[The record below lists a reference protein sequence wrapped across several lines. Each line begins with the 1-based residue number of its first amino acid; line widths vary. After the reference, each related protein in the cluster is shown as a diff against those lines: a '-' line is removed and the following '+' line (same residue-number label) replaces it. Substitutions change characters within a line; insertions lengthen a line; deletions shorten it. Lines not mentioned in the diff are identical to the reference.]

1 MRTDDMNEHSHSSGS
16 QRDANESEDNPHLY
30 KRRWLSAA
38 LLPSLDFH
46 WRDPLFPAWTWRDG
60 RRLRTAR
67 DAAIPQPMAGP
78 RPRHLAASL
87 AWGSRRALRR
97 LMLLRV
103 LRVHGAWPNCGL
115 TSNWATQAVHTVSTA
130 TPAIPWQGATPAVVW
145 EGASPA
151 IKYQGAT
158 PAQKWQE

>member
-60 RRLRTAR
+60 RRHELPEMLQFLSQWLAHDR
-67 DAAIPQPMAGP
+67 AIWPP
-78 RPRHLAASL
+78 RWHGAV
-87 AWGSRRALRR
+87 
-97 LMLLRV
+97 RV
-103 LRVHGAWPNCGL
+103 LSVD
-115 TSNWATQAVHTVSTA
+115 
-130 TPAIPWQGATPAVVW
+130 
-145 EGASPA
+145 
-151 IKYQGAT
+151 
-158 PAQKWQE
+158 